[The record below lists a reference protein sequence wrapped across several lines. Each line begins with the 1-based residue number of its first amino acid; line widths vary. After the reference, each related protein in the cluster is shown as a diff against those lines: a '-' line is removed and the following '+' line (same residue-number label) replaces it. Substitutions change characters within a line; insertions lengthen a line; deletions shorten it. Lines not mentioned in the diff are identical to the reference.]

1 MPAGGPAPLEVRL
14 EQALDTAR
22 DLKAMSI
29 KALDTARA
37 AEQEQQQQ
45 QQQQRQL
52 EARLHALG
60 DELARARRYTSSSI
74 EALSRLCQGSVKALS
89 RLY

>member
-37 AEQEQQQQ
+37 AEQQ
-45 QQQQRQL
+45 QQQQRVQQQQQ
-52 EARLHALG
+52 LHALG

-74 EALSRLCQGSVKALS
+74 KALS

>member
-37 AEQEQQQQ
+37 AEQQQQEQQQQ
-45 QQQQRQL
+45 L
-52 EARLHALG
+52 EERLHALG
-60 DELARARRYTSSSI
+60 DELARARRYT
-74 EALSRLCQGSVKALS
+74 
-89 RLY
+89 

>member
-37 AEQEQQQQ
+37 AEHQQQQ
-45 QQQQRQL
+45 QHQHQQQL
-52 EARLHALG
+52 EERLHALG
-60 DELARARRYTSSSI
+60 NELARARRYTSSSI
-74 EALSRLCQGSVKALS
+74 TALS
-89 RLY
+89 RLYNGSIKALLRLY

>member
-29 KALDTARA
+29 KALNTARA
-37 AEQEQQQQ
+37 AEQEQEQQQKQQQ
-45 QQQQRQL
+45 QL
-52 EARLHALG
+52 EERLHALG

-74 EALSRLCQGSVKALS
+74 KAIS
-89 RLY
+89 RLYKGSIKALLRIY

>member
-1 MPAGGPAPLEVRL
+1 LLALLLFFLFQKILTLCVRGGVVPAGGPAPLEVRL

-37 AEQEQQQQ
+37 AEQQQQEQQQQ
-45 QQQQRQL
+45 L
-52 EARLHALG
+52 EERLHALG
-60 DELARARRYTSSSI
+60 DELARARRYT
-74 EALSRLCQGSVKALS
+74 
-89 RLY
+89 